1 MNAQKVGVLMANGK
15 DERHNSNRKVSK
27 EAKAMTTFDMG
38 GGATVQRMLSPEL
51 QKDLE
56 KTKSD
61 ESDAESAYKVAMDND
76 GVDAPREFD
85 KNTDGW

>member
-1 MNAQKVGVLMANGK
+1 MNVQKVGALMANGK

-27 EAKAMTTFDMG
+27 KTMTTFDMG
-38 GGATVQRMLSPEL
+38 GGATVQRMLSPDL

-56 KTKSD
+56 Q
-61 ESDAESAYKVAMDND
+61 EDAESAYNVAMDND
-76 GVDAPREFD
+76 GVDTPQKFD